1 MSVYANQSRPEVPPE
16 REGYVRYV
24 LSTDADVPHGAPIIT
39 EHIDGEG
46 KPYKA
51 HRAVT
56 SRFHR
61 AGEVVEVHKDFPA
74 AKSWRP
80 YEPPKET

>member
-1 MSVYANQSRPEVPPE
+1 MGRYASQNQPEVPPE

-24 LSTDADVPHGAPIIT
+24 LTEASQVPHGAPVIS
-39 EHIDGEG
+39 ERHDDEG
-46 KPYKA
+46 KPFKVYA
-51 HRAVT
+51 SV
-56 SRFHR
+56 SNRFHS
-61 AGEVVEVHKDFPA
+61 AGDIVSVHKDFPA